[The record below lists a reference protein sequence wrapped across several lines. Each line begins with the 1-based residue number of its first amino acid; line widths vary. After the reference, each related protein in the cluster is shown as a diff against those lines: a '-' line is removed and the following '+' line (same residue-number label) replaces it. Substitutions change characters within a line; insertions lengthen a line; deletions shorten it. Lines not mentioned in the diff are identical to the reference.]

1 MENWRRRCI
10 SLRCF
15 FIFSHCLRIF
25 YHSFIS
31 LFAGASFFCFK
42 AAGAQNA
49 GDDDVQVVAG
59 SGLQLTCPITQKTL
73 VQPVRNLACKHCY
86 EQAAITEALE
96 RHAKSAK
103 RSADMKCPVAG
114 CGEKVSKRSIQRS
127 QSKEAEVKRALKR
140 QAAQSSSSQETAGED
155 DGLDLT

>member
-1 MENWRRRCI
+1 M
-10 SLRCF
+10 
-15 FIFSHCLRIF
+15 
-25 YHSFIS
+25 
-31 LFAGASFFCFK
+31 
-42 AAGAQNA
+42 
-49 GDDDVQVVAG
+49 QVVAG

-103 RSADMKCPVAG
+103 RNADMKCPVAG
-114 CGEKVSKRSIQRS
+114 CSEKVSKRSIQRS